1 MPRRKALELSQEDLQ
16 AMEDIQLAAHDR
28 EFGEMKTVDELAKL
42 MGVHK
47 QTILRYI
54 KKRKLQAVRMGN
66 RYRIPIG
73 AYRRFMFRNETYAE
87 YFEIEPYRD

>member
-1 MPRRKALELSQEDLQ
+1 MPRRKWE
-16 AMEDIQLAAHDR
+16 QLKEIEIPEEFLDGGDR
-28 EFGEMKTVDELAKL
+28 EFGEMKTVDELASL
-42 MGVHK
+42 LGVHP

-54 KKRKLQAVRMGN
+54 RKRKIQAVKFGN

-87 YFEIEPYRD
+87 MYELEPYRD